1 MSDEESDDEGNDND
15 NLTNNPAAHLLMA
28 FIILW
33 GFIFHVSNAALNV
46 ILFVNH
52 FLKIISPKSTATDLC
67 AKSLKAVQKCL
78 NLSTDEF
85 IQYVV
90 CPKCDSVYELQ
101 ACISKQLHGQLTTK
115 QCVHIHFPHHP
126 CYIYRQ
132 PCGTPL
138 LCKVCRGSNVQFQPY
153 KVYPYQPITKTLTR
167 LCNRSD
173 FLLMCERWRQLTA
186 CTRHAS
192 IMPA

>member
-46 ILFVNH
+46 LILFVNQ

-67 AKSLKAVQKCL
+67 PKSLKAVQKYL
-78 NLSTDEF
+78 MLSTDEF

-115 QCVHIHFPHHP
+115 QCVHIQFPHHP

-138 LCKVCRGSNVQFQPY
+138 LHKVCRGSNVQFQPY
-153 KVYPYQPITKTLTR
+153 KVYLYQPITKTLTR
-167 LCNRSD
+167 LCNCSN
-173 FLLMCERWRQLTA
+173 FLLMCERW
-186 CTRHAS
+186 S
-192 IMPA
+192 

>member
-46 ILFVNH
+46 LILFVDH

-67 AKSLKAVQKCL
+67 PKSLKAVQKYL
-78 NLSTDEF
+78 KLSTDEF

-101 ACISKQLHGQLTTK
+101 ACISKQLHGQTVCTYSVSTSYMLHLSTTD
-115 QCVHIHFPHHP
+115 
-126 CYIYRQ
+126 
-132 PCGTPL
+132 
-138 LCKVCRGSNVQFQPY
+138 S
-153 KVYPYQPITKTLTR
+153 
-167 LCNRSD
+167 
-173 FLLMCERWRQLTA
+173 
-186 CTRHAS
+186 
-192 IMPA
+192 